1 MIDYRI
7 RSNGGFTEKMGELVC
22 MLEHTRA
29 VTLEEIK
36 ELKQWDLDFRVDES
50 SNSIGALLHH
60 IASIEFVH
68 GIISFHGRDLNDVE
82 LNKWRTALELG
93 EQARKTI
100 QKQPIEYYINQLSE
114 VRKSTLSQLQK
125 LNDDWLAEENKW
137 GNGVPYNNYYL
148 WFHVMEDEINHR
160 GQIRTI
166 KRQLM
171 DKKQN

>member
-7 RSNGGFTEKMGELVC
+7 RNNGGFTEKMGDLVC

-36 ELKQWDLDFRVDES
+36 DLKQEDLDYRVDEL
-50 SNSIGALLHH
+50 SNSIGGLLVH

-68 GIISFHGRDLNDVE
+68 GIISFQGRDLNDVE
-82 LNKWRTALELG
+82 LSKWRSALELG

-100 QKQPIEYYINQLSE
+100 KKQPIEYYIDQLSE

-125 LNDDWLAEENKW
+125 LNDNWLAEENEW

-148 WFHVMEDEINHR
+148 WFHVMEDEISHR

-171 DKKQN
+171 NRKQK